1 MRAVKMP
8 LNFLIMQGS
17 SDCESKQFQAVLL
30 WKAMLKFSDDKR
42 TVEGSVEAINLLLK
56 REK

>member
-1 MRAVKMP
+1 MP
-8 LNFLIMQGS
+8 LNFLIMQVKVS

-42 TVEGSVEAINLLLK
+42 TAEGSVEAINLLLK
-56 REK
+56 RDK